1 MLQAYTWL
9 KVSMSEFSLRDLV
22 SKVRREDG
30 GVAAE
35 YAILITLI
43 ALVIVAGATA
53 LGIAI
58 NNTLNDA
65 STVAPLG
72 GGGGS

>member
-1 MLQAYTWL
+1 MLQAYTWVRVGAGEL
-9 KVSMSEFSLRDLV
+9 RRRVSEGIRN
-22 SKVRREDG
+22 EDG

-58 NNTLNDA
+58 NNTLNEA
-65 STVAPLG
+65 STVSPLG
-72 GGGGS
+72 GAGGAT

>member
-1 MLQAYTWL
+1 MLQAYTWVR
-9 KVSMSEFSLRDLV
+9 VSAGE
-22 SKVRREDG
+22 VRGWFADRIRNEDG

-65 STVAPLG
+65 STVSPLG
-72 GGGGS
+72 GAGGAT

>member
-9 KVSMSEFSLRDLV
+9 KVSLSELP
-22 SKVRREDG
+22 SKIRREDG

-72 GGGGS
+72 G

>member
-1 MLQAYTWL
+1 MLQAYTWV
-9 KVSMSEFSLRDLV
+9 KVSMSEFSLRDLA
-22 SKVRREDG
+22 SKVRRDDG

-53 LGIAI
+53 LGVAI
-58 NNTLNDA
+58 NNTLNSA

-72 GGGGS
+72 NGS

>member
-1 MLQAYTWL
+1 MLQAYTWMQ
-9 KVSMSEFSLRDLV
+9 VRAASMRKRFALRT
-22 SKVRREDG
+22 EDG

-58 NNTLNDA
+58 NNTLNNA

-72 GGGGS
+72 